1 VEEIK
6 EKVDRLEYALMRLA
20 YTQQKTEMELQ
31 EFKREMQ
38 EFKNEMQ
45 EFKGEMQ
52 EFKNEMLEF
61 KNEMREFKNEMR
73 EFKNEM
79 REFKDWSKKNIE
91 NLNRQWGNL
100 ANKLGTLVED
110 IFAPSIDI
118 VIKKHFKIAPDRI
131 YTNLLVR
138 KNGDELELDIVASS
152 VKEKKLFVVEV
163 KANPDRE
170 EYVERFQR
178 KLSIVFEYLPE
189 YAGFELLP
197 IYAGFSMKEN
207 TVKKLSQLGI
217 YAMVVRGDI
226 LEIVNF
232 DDVRKS

>member
-31 EFKREMQ
+31 EFK
-38 EFKNEMQ
+38 
-45 EFKGEMQ
+45 
-52 EFKNEMLEF
+52 NEML
-61 KNEMREFKNEMR
+61 

-170 EYVERFQR
+170 EYVKRFQR

-207 TVKKLSQLGI
+207 TVRKLSQLGI
-217 YAMVVRGDI
+217 YAMVARGDI

>member
-38 EFKNEMQ
+38 D
-45 EFKGEMQ
+45 
-52 EFKNEMLEF
+52 
-61 KNEMREFKNEMR
+61 
-73 EFKNEM
+73 FKNEM

-178 KLSIVFEYLPE
+178 KLSMVFEYLPE

>member
-1 VEEIK
+1 MEEIK

-31 EFKREMQ
+31 EFK
-38 EFKNEMQ
+38 
-45 EFKGEMQ
+45 
-52 EFKNEMLEF
+52 NEML
-61 KNEMREFKNEMR
+61 

-178 KLSIVFEYLPE
+178 KLSMVFEYLPE

-232 DDVRKS
+232 DDIRKS

>member
-1 VEEIK
+1 MEEIK

-38 EFKNEMQ
+38 
-45 EFKGEMQ
+45 
-52 EFKNEMLEF
+52 
-61 KNEMREFKNEMR
+61 

-178 KLSIVFEYLPE
+178 KLSMVFEYLPE

>member
-38 EFKNEMQ
+38 
-45 EFKGEMQ
+45 
-52 EFKNEMLEF
+52 
-61 KNEMREFKNEMR
+61 

-178 KLSIVFEYLPE
+178 KLSMVFEYLPE

-232 DDVRKS
+232 DDIRKS

>member
-1 VEEIK
+1 MEEIK

-31 EFKREMQ
+31 EFKRGMQ
-38 EFKNEMQ
+38 
-45 EFKGEMQ
+45 
-52 EFKNEMLEF
+52 
-61 KNEMREFKNEMR
+61 

-178 KLSIVFEYLPE
+178 KLSMVFEYLPE

-232 DDVRKS
+232 DDIRKS

>member
-52 EFKNEMLEF
+52 EFKNEML
-61 KNEMREFKNEMR
+61 

-178 KLSIVFEYLPE
+178 KLSMVFEYLPE
-189 YAGFELLP
+189 YAGFELFP

-232 DDVRKS
+232 DDIRKS

>member
-52 EFKNEMLEF
+52 EFKNEML
-61 KNEMREFKNEMR
+61 

-178 KLSIVFEYLPE
+178 KLSMVFEYLPE

-232 DDVRKS
+232 DDIRKS

>member
-1 VEEIK
+1 MEEIK

-52 EFKNEMLEF
+52 EFKNEML
-61 KNEMREFKNEMR
+61 

-178 KLSIVFEYLPE
+178 KLSMVFEYLPE

-232 DDVRKS
+232 DDIRKS

>member
-31 EFKREMQ
+31 EFK
-38 EFKNEMQ
+38 
-45 EFKGEMQ
+45 
-52 EFKNEMLEF
+52 NEML
-61 KNEMREFKNEMR
+61 

-178 KLSIVFEYLPE
+178 KLSMVFEYLPE

>member
-31 EFKREMQ
+31 EFK
-38 EFKNEMQ
+38 
-45 EFKGEMQ
+45 
-52 EFKNEMLEF
+52 NEML
-61 KNEMREFKNEMR
+61 

-178 KLSIVFEYLPE
+178 KLSMVFEYLPE

-232 DDVRKS
+232 DDIRKS

>member
-1 VEEIK
+1 MEEIK

-31 EFKREMQ
+31 EFKREM
-38 EFKNEMQ
+38 
-45 EFKGEMQ
+45 
-52 EFKNEMLEF
+52 L
-61 KNEMREFKNEMR
+61 

-163 KANPDRE
+163 KVNPDRE

-178 KLSIVFEYLPE
+178 KLSMVFEYLPE

-217 YAMVVRGDI
+217 YAMVARGDI

-232 DDVRKS
+232 DDIRKS

>member
-1 VEEIK
+1 
-6 EKVDRLEYALMRLA
+6 MRLA

-38 EFKNEMQ
+38 
-45 EFKGEMQ
+45 
-52 EFKNEMLEF
+52 
-61 KNEMREFKNEMR
+61 

-152 VKEKKLFVVEV
+152 VKEKKLFVAEV

-178 KLSIVFEYLPE
+178 KLSMVFEYLPE
-189 YAGFELLP
+189 YTGFELLP
-197 IYAGFSMKEN
+197 IYAGFIMKEN
-207 TVKKLSQLGI
+207 TVRKLSQLGI

>member
-61 KNEMREFKNEMR
+61 KNEMREFK
-73 EFKNEM
+73 
-79 REFKDWSKKNIE
+79 DWSKKNIE

-118 VIKKHFKIAPDRI
+118 VIKRHFKIAPDRI

-178 KLSIVFEYLPE
+178 KLSMVFEYLPE

-232 DDVRKS
+232 DDIRKS

>member
-1 VEEIK
+1 MEEIK

-61 KNEMREFKNEMR
+61 KNEMREFK
-73 EFKNEM
+73 
-79 REFKDWSKKNIE
+79 DWSKKNIE

-118 VIKKHFKIAPDRI
+118 VIKRHFKIAPDRI

-178 KLSIVFEYLPE
+178 KLSMVFEYLPE

-232 DDVRKS
+232 DDIRKS

>member
-1 VEEIK
+1 MEEIK

-38 EFKNEMQ
+38 D
-45 EFKGEMQ
+45 
-52 EFKNEMLEF
+52 
-61 KNEMREFKNEMR
+61 
-73 EFKNEM
+73 FKNEM

-138 KNGDELELDIVASS
+138 KNGDELDLDIVASS

-178 KLSIVFEYLPE
+178 KLSMVFEYLPE

>member
-1 VEEIK
+1 MEEIK

-31 EFKREMQ
+31 EFKREM
-38 EFKNEMQ
+38 
-45 EFKGEMQ
+45 
-52 EFKNEMLEF
+52 L
-61 KNEMREFKNEMR
+61 

-178 KLSIVFEYLPE
+178 KLSMVFEYLPE

>member
-1 VEEIK
+1 MEEIK

-31 EFKREMQ
+31 EFK
-38 EFKNEMQ
+38 
-45 EFKGEMQ
+45 
-52 EFKNEMLEF
+52 NEML
-61 KNEMREFKNEMR
+61 

-178 KLSIVFEYLPE
+178 KLSMVFEYLPE

-217 YAMVVRGDI
+217 YAMVARGDI

-232 DDVRKS
+232 DDIRKS

>member
-1 VEEIK
+1 MEEIK

-38 EFKNEMQ
+38 
-45 EFKGEMQ
+45 
-52 EFKNEMLEF
+52 
-61 KNEMREFKNEMR
+61 

-178 KLSIVFEYLPE
+178 KLSMVFEYLPE

-232 DDVRKS
+232 DDIRKS